1 VYVKDGI
8 IVWETQALDYPHS
21 GRDTPN
27 YEPRGCNRGATF
39 SWHIYSPLRLRYPY
53 VRSALLEVW
62 QEALAS
68 QGAPVKAWE
77 SVLADPAKRKE
88 YRQRRGKG
96 GFARV
101 TWDQAATLIAA
112 ALVHTIQR
120 YGPDRIFAFT
130 PIPAMSMVCY
140 ASGARFLSLIG
151 GSVLSFCDWYSDW
164 PGASPQI
171 WGEKT
176 VIPESAD
183 WYQSTYVICAGN
195 NMNQTRTPDAHF
207 YSELRYRGAKV
218 VAVSPDYA
226 EYVKFADLW
235 LPAKAGTDGAMA
247 MAMTFV
253 VLKEFYLDRR
263 VPYFIDYVRK
273 YTDLPFPVMLRK
285 DGEKYIS
292 GRFLRASDLGVEVI
306 NGDWKTVLFDSKTRT
321 FVVPPGSIGFR
332 WGDKSRWNLKLKDSL
347 SGSDIEPMLSFSEEG
362 ANDGWAPVRFP
373 VFNPGA
379 AGEKTGMV
387 PVKKIA
393 RHDEEI
399 LVTTVFDLL
408 AAHVGLDRGHGGDC
422 AKGYD
427 DPRPFTPAWQESIT
441 GVPRGD
447 VVRVAREFAE
457 NAEKT
462 GGKSMILLGSGTN
475 HWFHSD
481 MLYRAYLNLTNL
493 CGCQSVNGGGWA
505 HYTDQEK
512 VRTESGWATLAF
524 ALDWLRPPRQ
534 QNGTSFFYYA
544 TDQWR

>member
-1 VYVKDGI
+1 VYVKGGI

-387 PVKKIA
+387 PVKKLRGTMKKSLSPRSSTSLPPMWALIA
-393 RHDEEI
+393 ATA
-399 LVTTVFDLL
+399 VTVQ
-408 AAHVGLDRGHGGDC
+408 
-422 AKGYD
+422 KGMTTQ
-427 DPRPFTPAWQESIT
+427 DPSRLPGRNRLRECQE
-441 GVPRGD
+441 
-447 VVRVAREFAE
+447 
-457 NAEKT
+457 
-462 GGKSMILLGSGTN
+462 GT
-475 HWFHSD
+475 W
-481 MLYRAYLNLTNL
+481 
-493 CGCQSVNGGGWA
+493 CG
-505 HYTDQEK
+505 
-512 VRTESGWATLAF
+512 
-524 ALDWLRPPRQ
+524 
-534 QNGTSFFYYA
+534 
-544 TDQWR
+544 

>member
-1 VYVKDGI
+1 
-8 IVWETQALDYPHS
+8 
-21 GRDTPN
+21 
-27 YEPRGCNRGATF
+27 
-39 SWHIYSPLRLRYPY
+39 
-53 VRSALLEVW
+53 
-62 QEALAS
+62 
-68 QGAPVKAWE
+68 
-77 SVLADPAKRKE
+77 
-88 YRQRRGKG
+88 
-96 GFARV
+96 
-101 TWDQAATLIAA
+101 
-112 ALVHTIQR
+112 
-120 YGPDRIFAFT
+120 
-130 PIPAMSMVCY
+130 MSMVCY

-321 FVVPPGSIGFR
+321 FVVPPGSVGFR